1 MSDFVTSYMDYLEN
15 IVSLSYAD
23 LFIVDTFHYVIF
35 FDFTSHLIKS
45 VKYREKLSSTQLL
58 VFQNQVFQNS
68 NFH

>member
-23 LFIVDTFHYVIF
+23 LFIVDTFRYVIF